1 LGFPGPSWNKWCER
15 LFETLKAYPRAFKVL
30 VASALIENMAFG
42 LIIPYLTIYMT
53 EEIKISDALAGVVL
67 MGYMLSGIPSMIFGG
82 MLVDKI
88 GRRVVLLTSL
98 GLMAITVF
106 SYSFASDFLTLMIIA
121 LADSFVGSLYMPA
134 ASAMIADVIPSE
146 RRPQAYSTQRIA
158 WNVGLIFGPAVG
170 AALVTTQSLKILF
183 LFGALIL
190 AGAFIMN
197 FLFIPETK
205 PENTGEEVTF
215 RKVAAVSRNRPF
227 FLICAMS
234 GIFWACSTQFMSV
247 LPVFVTRDLNLAE
260 WMPGALWVI
269 NGGMIVAL
277 QLWVTS
283 KAVKFRRSVV
293 MAVGQTISATGL
305 GLIFF
310 AVNLP
315 MLAAF
320 VVVMTVG
327 ELIYMSVLAAV
338 IADMAP
344 EEQRGVYMGFAGF
357 LQTLGMGI
365 GMLAGMFLLGNLG
378 HNSAFVWVFF
388 GAVGISTSS
397 AYLVFGRMIGP
408 EKDHPARF
416 GFSATPTMKS
426 H

>member
-1 LGFPGPSWNKWCER
+1 MV
-15 LFETLKAYPRAFKVL
+15 FETLKAYPRAFKVL

-53 EEIKISDALAGVVL
+53 DVIKISDALAGVVL

-106 SYSFASDFLTLMIIA
+106 SYSFASDFLTLLIIA

-134 ASAMIADVIPSE
+134 ASAMIADVIPSAK
-146 RRPQAYSTQRIA
+146 RPQAYSTQRIA

-170 AALVTTQSLKILF
+170 AALVATQSIKILF
-183 LFGALIL
+183 LFGAVVL
-190 AGAFIMN
+190 AGAFVMN
-197 FLFIPETK
+197 FIFIPETK
-205 PENTGEEVTF
+205 PENTGDGVTF
-215 RKVAAVSRNRPF
+215 KKVAAVSRNHPF
-227 FLICAMS
+227 FLLCAMS
-234 GIFWACSTQFMSV
+234 GIFWACSTQFMSA
-247 LPVFVTRDLNLAE
+247 LPVYITRDLSLSE
-260 WMPGALWVI
+260 STPGLLWVI
-269 NGGMIVAL
+269 NGAMIVAF

-293 MAVGQTISATGL
+293 LAVGQVISATGL

-310 AVNLP
+310 AVDLP
-315 MLAAF
+315 MLVAF
-320 VVVMTVG
+320 VIVMTVG
-327 ELIYMSVLAAV
+327 ELIYMSVLSAV

-357 LQTLGMGI
+357 MQTLGMGI
-365 GMLAGMFLLGNLG
+365 GMLVGMLLLGGLG
-378 HNSAFVWVFF
+378 SASALVWVFF
-388 GAVGISTSS
+388 GAMGISTSA
-397 AYLVFGRMIGP
+397 AYLVFGRMVGP
-408 EKDHPARF
+408 ERDHPARF
-416 GFSATPTMKS
+416 GFSATPTIKA
-426 H
+426 HE